1 MLARGKKR
9 RPGPT
14 LRSGAARPPG
24 GASGGTPG
32 AARRPADILVWASGD
47 RAGPLTRALAEDAAA
62 VWLAPA
68 DLDGLAA
75 ALAAGPWDV
84 VLVDAAGD
92 GPDPGRVVALVGAHD
107 PALPVIVTGLSRE
120 TEAARLLVDGARDAL
135 TGTGLARLGAVV
147 ARETAVRRLRRDWAR
162 VRDAEARLAR
172 ALRRQGRAVAAA
184 REAERRRLAR
194 ELHDELGQS
203 LTAIR
208 LEGGTLAR
216 ATRDG
221 ATAEAAGRIER
232 LAARVLDLFRAR
244 LGDLDPPDLAPLGLM
259 AALRERVAAWER
271 EAGVPCSLSVFGAV
285 DDLANGPAHGPA
297 DDMDRAVQLAAF
309 RVVQEA
315 LTNAARHAR
324 ASRVRIRVGRLP
336 GTLGRGDRLEVS
348 VADDGVGPAPGG
360 ADGHGL
366 AGLRRRVAALG
377 GELRVTGGPGT
388 RVTACLPLRGPPEDG
403 R

>member
-14 LRSGAARPPG
+14 SRSGAARAPG
-24 GASGGTPG
+24 GVSDGTPG
-32 AARRPADILVWASGD
+32 AARGSADILVWASGD
-47 RAGPLTRALAEDAAA
+47 RAEPLTRALAEDAAA
-62 VWLAPA
+62 VRLAPS

-107 PALPVIVTGLSRE
+107 PALPVIVTGLSKE
-120 TEAARLLVDGARDAL
+120 TEAARLLADGARDAL

-172 ALRRQGRAVAAA
+172 TVRRQGRAVAAA

-208 LEGGTLAR
+208 LEAGTLAR
-216 ATRDG
+216 ATHDG
-221 ATAEAAGRIER
+221 AAAEAAGRIER

-244 LGDLDPPDLAPLGLM
+244 LDDLDPPDLAPFGLM

-271 EAGVPCSLSVFGAV
+271 EAGVPCALSVFGAV
-285 DDLANGPAHGPA
+285 NDLANGPA

-360 ADGHGL
+360 ADGRGL